1 MTKLANRRILLV
13 DDLPSIHNDF
23 HKILGGY
30 SHSSDFDTDEALLFG
45 VSAPIR
51 AVDFELDSAYQ
62 GREALTMIEAAVA
75 NGTPYALA
83 FVDMRMPPGWDGI
96 ETIEQL
102 WKADPWLQ
110 IVICT
115 AYSDHSWAEVLERL
129 DVRDRLLILKKPFDN
144 IEVCQLASTLT
155 GKWSTER
162 QATLQMAGLEEA
174 VRVRTSEIL
183 RINEALR
190 AEMNERKS
198 LEIQLVQSEKLASI
212 GHLAAGVAHEI
223 NNPIGFVLSNF
234 GTLDRYIEDLFTVLA
249 AYEKTQPDAL
259 ATHIAHELANLRER
273 VGLAYMKEDI
283 PVLMRESK
291 EGVTRVQ
298 QIVQNL
304 RDFSRGDSRQEWQVA
319 NLHDGIDS
327 TLNILANEI
336 KYKADLVKEYGVLP
350 AVECLP
356 AQLNQVVMN
365 LVLNAVQAIG
375 TQRGRITIRTGIE
388 AAQAWIEVADTG
400 SGISPDILARI
411 FDPFFTTKP
420 IGQGTGLGLSLSYG
434 IMQKHQ
440 GQISVN
446 SAVGRGTTF
455 RLQLPIQRGA
465 FSESK

>member
-1 MTKLANRRILLV
+1 
-13 DDLPSIHNDF
+13 
-23 HKILGGY
+23 
-30 SHSSDFDTDEALLFG
+30 
-45 VSAPIR
+45 
-51 AVDFELDSAYQ
+51 
-62 GREALTMIEAAVA
+62 
-75 NGTPYALA
+75 
-83 FVDMRMPPGWDGI
+83 MRMPPGWDGI

-144 IEVCQLASTLT
+144 IEVYQLASTLT
-155 GKWSTER
+155 GKWATER
-162 QATLQMAGLEEA
+162 HVTLQMGGLEEA

-183 RINEALR
+183 RINEALQV
-190 AEMNERKS
+190 EMNERKS

-234 GTLDRYIEDLFTVLA
+234 GTLDRYIEDLFEVLA
-249 AYEKTQPDAL
+249 AYEKAQPDAL
-259 ATHIAHELANLRER
+259 ATHIAHDLANLRER
-273 VGLAYMKEDI
+273 VALAYLKEDI

-304 RDFSRGDSRQEWQVA
+304 RDFSRVDSRQEWQVA

-365 LVLNAVQAIG
+365 LVLNAVQAID

-400 SGISPDILARI
+400 AGIAPDILGRI

-440 GQISVN
+440 GQISVK
-446 SAVGRGTTF
+446 SEIGYGTTF
-455 RLQLPIQRGA
+455 RLELPIQRGA
-465 FSESK
+465 FAE